1 MKSLKKTISFFFL
14 IGLAFNLQAVVKP
27 FLTFSNPSI
36 VGNKFRISIKMGT
49 NVSTFNLGTN
59 TISFAVTSASLANP
73 VLISENFPAGVYGNT
88 SLTTQSGFITSNS
101 PDKLTIASGNL
112 AATQINLSTTYL
124 AAQNTNPLT
133 VTTTAEE
140 LAIVEFDIIDINQ
153 ENFTY
158 WISSSI
164 NDINNA
170 SMSIEYFKNYIS
182 NFSLRHITYLNFV
195 NPEINGNKFKVKL
208 NMSSNLSFGLGGFN
222 IRIFYNST
230 AVNNPKIIS
239 NYLPSPSF
247 KALTTTGTSST
258 LFSINGVYND
268 AANLNIFPILTTGT
282 DLLEVEFD
290 IVDPNTP
297 ANFKFELLKVGNN
310 ARTVFIDDSKLK
322 KVLLANESSLSVFN
336 LNPPVNA
343 GADVTL
349 DCNNPTTTLTAADG
363 GGSYLWST
371 GETSKNIVVSP
382 SVTTTYSV
390 TASNNTSDQ
399 VVVVFDCPP
408 TLSSRVLLNQMAN
421 ASLTAMPNFP
431 LSSPYTN
438 GAFNGNFTN
447 VNNNSI
453 SVINSSILTTT
464 GNNAIVDWLFLE
476 LRTGVSGATSVAY
489 TKSALLQADGDIV
502 DLDGTSSVKFSG
514 VIPGDYYIAVRHHN
528 SLGFRTA
535 NKIALSSTLTSLDFT
550 NPTALHG
557 ATPLVQIAPNVYTM
571 IGGDAN
577 SDGSI
582 DAFDTIVWEL
592 QNGLFDDYTQNA
604 DYNMDGSIDAFDSI
618 IWELNNGNYQE
629 LD

>member
-1 MKSLKKTISFFFL
+1 
-14 IGLAFNLQAVVKP
+14 
-27 FLTFSNPSI
+27 
-36 VGNKFRISIKMGT
+36 
-49 NVSTFNLGTN
+49 
-59 TISFAVTSASLANP
+59 
-73 VLISENFPAGVYGNT
+73 
-88 SLTTQSGFITSNS
+88 
-101 PDKLTIASGNL
+101 
-112 AATQINLSTTYL
+112 
-124 AAQNTNPLT
+124 
-133 VTTTAEE
+133 
-140 LAIVEFDIIDINQ
+140 
-153 ENFTY
+153 
-158 WISSSI
+158 
-164 NDINNA
+164 
-170 SMSIEYFKNYIS
+170 
-182 NFSLRHITYLNFV
+182 
-195 NPEINGNKFKVKL
+195 
-208 NMSSNLSFGLGGFN
+208 
-222 IRIFYNST
+222 
-230 AVNNPKIIS
+230 
-239 NYLPSPSF
+239 
-247 KALTTTGTSST
+247 
-258 LFSINGVYND
+258 
-268 AANLNIFPILTTGT
+268 
-282 DLLEVEFD
+282 
-290 IVDPNTP
+290 
-297 ANFKFELLKVGNN
+297 
-310 ARTVFIDDSKLK
+310 
-322 KVLLANESSLSVFN
+322 
-336 LNPPVNA
+336 
-343 GADVTL
+343 
-349 DCNNPTTTLTAADG
+349 
-363 GGSYLWST
+363 
-371 GETSKNIVVSP
+371 
-382 SVTTTYSV
+382 
-390 TASNNTSDQ
+390 
-399 VVVVFDCPP
+399 
-408 TLSSRVLLNQMAN
+408 MAN